1 MDHFIDT
8 VHELEVS
15 LEVDQWPPVQALNG
29 NWISLQHE
37 V

>member
-1 MDHFIDT
+1 MDYLIDT

-15 LEVDQWPPVQALNG
+15 LEVDQWAPVHLNG
-29 NWISLQHE
+29 DWISLQYE